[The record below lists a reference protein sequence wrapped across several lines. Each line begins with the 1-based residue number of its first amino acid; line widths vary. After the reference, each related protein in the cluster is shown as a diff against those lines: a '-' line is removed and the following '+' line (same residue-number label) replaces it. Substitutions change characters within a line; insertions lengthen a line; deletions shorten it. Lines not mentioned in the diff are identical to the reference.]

1 VPPPLSPTTRAAA
14 LHALASEPLDL
25 LVVGGGITGA
35 GIARDAALRGLK
47 TGLVEA
53 VDFAAGTSSKSSK
66 LIHGGLRYLQQGDVA
81 LVREAATER
90 AVLRRIAPHLAESL
104 WMVMPTYRMATQL
117 KLKAGLLVFEKL
129 APVDADEKHRMWDRA
144 EAVEAEPLL
153 RPDGLYGA
161 AVFTEYLT
169 DDARL
174 VLANVRGAHDSGAIV
189 ANHLEVTALARGVAT
204 VRDAFDGG
212 TFEIRA
218 KLVVNAAGPWVDE
231 LRKRGRAEGGR
242 HLQLTKGIHLVVPH
256 ARLPIGHCVVMTARD
271 KRSVFVIP
279 RDGIT
284 YIGTTDT
291 FYPTPELAPEV
302 TQSDAEYLFE
312 ATNRTFRDT
321 RLSLDDVTGAWAGLR
336 PLLAEEGKSPSEISR
351 RDEIM
356 TDAATGLVS
365 IAGGK
370 LTAYRRMAERI
381 VDLAVER
388 TGVKAA
394 PCRTESAPLPGGE
407 APAPSLPETLAPAH
421 RSRLARLYGSA
432 CRALLARDPGA
443 ACVTGIPGLL
453 RAEVTYAIEEEMAL
467 TLVDVLERRTRTLLF
482 DPHQG
487 LDGVEEV
494 AGIMAGA
501 LGWDGARTARE
512 IDQYRG
518 LAARSRSFA

>member
-1 VPPPLSPTTRAAA
+1 VAGLSPTSRAAA
-14 LHALASEPLDL
+14 LRALSTDPLDL

-35 GIARDAALRGLK
+35 GIARDAAQRGLK

-104 WMVMPTYRMATQL
+104 RMVMPTYRMATQL
-117 KLKAGLLVFEKL
+117 KLKAGLVVFEKL
-129 APVDADEKHRMWDRA
+129 APVGDDDHHRMWRRD
-144 EAVEAEPLL
+144 EALASEPLL
-153 RPDGLYGA
+153 APDGLHGA

-174 VLANVRGAHDSGAIV
+174 VLANVQGAHAAGALV
-189 ANHLEVTALARGVAT
+189 ANHLEVTALAPGVAT
-204 VRDAFDGG
+204 VQDVLGGATFDV
-212 TFEIRA
+212 RA
-218 KLVVNAAGPWVDE
+218 TLIVNAAGPWVDE
-231 LRKRGRAEGGR
+231 LRRRGRAEGGR
-242 HLQLTKGIHLVVPH
+242 RLQLTKGIHLVVPH
-256 ARLPIGHCVVMTARD
+256 ARLPVRHCVVMSARD

-279 RDGIT
+279 RDGVT

-291 FYPTPELAPEV
+291 FYPTPELVPEV
-302 TQSDAEYLFE
+302 SQADADYLFE

-321 RLSLDDVTGAWAGLR
+321 TLTTADVTGAWAGLR

-356 TDAATGLVS
+356 TDPATGLVS

-388 TGVKAA
+388 TGATAA
-394 PCRTESAPLPGGE
+394 PCRTETTPLPGGE
-407 APAPSLPETLAPAH
+407 SPAPALPATLAPAH
-421 RSRLARLYGSA
+421 RSRLERLYGGA
-432 CRALLARDPGA
+432 CGALLARDPA
-443 ACVTGIPGLL
+443 ATCVAGIPGLL
-453 RAEVTYAIEEEMAL
+453 RAEVTHAIEEEMAL
-467 TLVDVLERRTRTLLF
+467 TLADVLERRTRTLLF

-487 LDGVEEV
+487 LEGVEEV

-512 IDQYRG
+512 LDHYRG